1 MAAPGAVSLLP
12 LAGFPMVQPGD
23 DVAGQIL
30 ESASATGI
38 DLADG
43 DVVVI
48 TSKIVSKAEG
58 RIFDLRTIE
67 PSARAERFASFTDK
81 DPAMVELVLRES
93 TDVIRARPGVL
104 LVRHRLGFISA
115 AAGIDRSNVGAGEG
129 DENIVLLLPEDPD
142 ASATRIRGRLEEA
155 TGVRLGVLLTDSHG
169 RPFRRGNA
177 GVAIGVSGITA
188 LHQLEEQPDL
198 FGRPLGPTS
207 QVPIGDL
214 LASAAIL
221 VGGEAAEGVPVVV
234 VRGLQVQGDGT
245 SADLQRPA
253 EQDLFGYPD
262 AHYL

>member
-1 MAAPGAVSLLP
+1 MAVPAAVSLLP
-12 LAGFPMVQPGD
+12 LADFPMVQPGD
-23 DVAGQIL
+23 DLAAQIL
-30 ESASATGI
+30 QSASVTGI
-38 DLADG
+38 ELADG
-43 DVVVI
+43 DVVVV

-58 RIFDLRTIE
+58 RVFDLRDVE

-115 AAGIDRSNVGAGEG
+115 AAGIDRSNVGAA

-142 ASATRIRGRLEEA
+142 ASADRLRTELEQA
-155 TGVRLGVLLTDSHG
+155 TGARVGVILTDSHG

-234 VRGLQVQGDGT
+234 VRGLKVQGDGR
-245 SADLQRPA
+245 SQDLQRPP

-262 AHYL
+262 AYYL